1 MRRLYEQ
8 DLADGIGQRLLH
20 VVTSAGITVVEKEFV
35 NPTDDPDHCPP
46 GVTDVLF
53 HDGGDVVR
61 RARAYFEP
69 RADNLA

>member
-1 MRRLYEQ
+1 M
-8 DLADGIGQRLLH
+8 
-20 VVTSAGITVVEKEFV
+20 VEKEFV
-35 NPTDDPDHCPP
+35 NPPDDPNHCPP

-69 RADNLA
+69 RTDDPA

>member
-1 MRRLYEQ
+1 
-8 DLADGIGQRLLH
+8 
-20 VVTSAGITVVEKEFV
+20 VVEKEFV
-35 NPTDDPDHCPP
+35 NPPDDPNHRPP

-69 RADNLA
+69 RADDPA